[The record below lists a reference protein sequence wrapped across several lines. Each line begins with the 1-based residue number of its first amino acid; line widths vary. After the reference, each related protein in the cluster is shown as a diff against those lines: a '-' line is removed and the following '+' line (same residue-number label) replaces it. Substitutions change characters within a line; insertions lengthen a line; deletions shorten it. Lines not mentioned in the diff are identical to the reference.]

1 MSSADLSE
9 EYPLIACEAVEPDA
23 GIICHHNELTVVVTK
38 HELLELGLHL
48 NLVGEDEGLRIV
60 NVHTVAI
67 VAHHS
72 ETSGMF
78 GLMMV

>member
-1 MSSADLSE
+1 MGSADLSE

-23 GIICHHNELTVVVTK
+23 GIISHHYELTVIVSK

-48 NLVGEDEGLRIV
+48 YLVGEDEGLRIV

-67 VAHHS
+67 VTHHS
-72 ETSGMF
+72 ETSGVVR
-78 GLMMV
+78 LVLV

>member
-1 MSSADLSE
+1 MRSADLSE
-9 EYPLIACEAVEPDA
+9 EYPLVACETIEPDA
-23 GIICHHNELTVVVTK
+23 GIISHYYELTVIVCK

-48 NLVGEDEGLRIV
+48 YLVGQDEGLRIV

-72 ETSGMF
+72 ETSGI
-78 GLMMV
+78 V